1 MKLSIRC
8 YIGLLLGLITSAG
21 CSLMSRA
28 APGDSSATFAAHVA
42 SRGLV
47 IDQMEGGQPG
57 VLELSA
63 TPSSGPQF
71 VLYSGGV
78 PTAALWVSGADTVV
92 RAAPDSA
99 APAIGRVDASWDERA
114 IRLTLTPE
122 GDGVFSTSAFKRI
135 EGGAS
140 PAALGQPA
148 GSTLDLRGVYR
159 AELLDGTGQ
168 PAGWIRVQFAHGWSA
183 HRIYEGV
190 LPAALNGPLAVAAV
204 ARLDAELTAVA
215 NRAMNPY
222 IGN

>member
-1 MKLSIRC
+1 MKLSTGC
-8 YIGLLLGLITSAG
+8 YVGLLLGLITSAG
-21 CSLMSRA
+21 CALMPHDT
-28 APGDSSATFAAHVA
+28 PGDSGATFAAHVA

-47 IDQMEGGQPG
+47 IDKMEGGQAG
-57 VLELSA
+57 VLELST

-78 PTAALWVSGADTVV
+78 PTAALWLSGADTVV

-99 APAIGRVDASWDERA
+99 APTIGRVDASWDERA
-114 IRLTLTPE
+114 MRLTLTPE

-215 NRAMNPY
+215 NRALNPY